1 MKIMITGASG
11 FTGRHFI
18 SIARS
23 AGHEISSLESNIT
36 DAGSIASELAGRGQ
50 IDAVVHLA
58 GAAFVGQANSA
69 GFYEVN
75 SVGTGNLLECLA
87 SGSSENR
94 SPVVLLASSANIYGN
109 CEQSPITENQPPKPV
124 NHYAA
129 SKLAM
134 EHIADTYADRLKIVM
149 VRPFNYTGPGQA
161 ASFLIPKLV
170 DHFVRRAPEIEL
182 GNLHVER
189 EFNDVRMVCDAYLSL
204 LDHGVPG
211 EVYNVC
217 SGQPHTLQEVIAAL
231 EELTGHHIQVKVN
244 PAFVRA
250 SEVRRLCGN
259 PGKLI
264 DCIGSLRSYALK
276 DTLSTM
282 LEAAKPT

>member
-1 MKIMITGASG
+1 
-11 FTGRHFI
+11 
-18 SIARS
+18 
-23 AGHEISSLESNIT
+23 
-36 DAGSIASELAGRGQ
+36 
-50 IDAVVHLA
+50 
-58 GAAFVGQANSA
+58 
-69 GFYEVN
+69 
-75 SVGTGNLLECLA
+75 
-87 SGSSENR
+87 
-94 SPVVLLASSANIYGN
+94 
-109 CEQSPITENQPPKPV
+109 
-124 NHYAA
+124 
-129 SKLAM
+129 M
-134 EHIADTYADRLKIVM
+134 EHFARL
-149 VRPFNYTGPGQA
+149 
-161 ASFLIPKLV
+161 
-170 DHFVRRAPEIEL
+170 APNIEL

-231 EELTGHHIQVKVN
+231 EELTGHHIHVKVN

>member
-1 MKIMITGASG
+1 LKILITGASG

-23 AGHEISSLESNIT
+23 AGHEISILESNIN
-36 DAGSIASELAGRGQ
+36 DVRSIASELTGRGQ

-75 SVGTGNLLECLA
+75 TVGTGNLLESLA
-87 SGSSENR
+87 SGSSEAR

-109 CEQSPITENQPPKPV
+109 CEQSPITEDQPPKPV

-134 EHIADTYADRLKIVM
+134 EHIAHTYCDRMKIVM
-149 VRPFNYTGPGQA
+149 ARPFNYTGPGQA
-161 ASFLIPKLV
+161 SSFLIPKLV

-204 LDHGVPG
+204 LNHGVPG

-217 SGQPHTLQEVIAAL
+217 SGHPHTLLEVIAAL
-231 EELTGHHIQVKVN
+231 EALTGHQIQVKVN

-250 SEVRRLCGN
+250 SEVRRLCGD

-264 DCIGSLRSYALK
+264 ACIGSLQSYTLT

-282 LEAAKPT
+282 LEAARPA

>member
-1 MKIMITGASG
+1 MITGASG

-18 SIARS
+18 SIAKS
-23 AGHEISSLESNIT
+23 AGHEISILESNIT

-87 SGSSENR
+87 SGSSETR

-109 CEQSPITENQPPKPV
+109 CEQSPITEDQPPKPV

-134 EHIADTYADRLKIVM
+134 EHIAHTYADRLKIVM

-161 ASFLIPKLV
+161 PSFLIPKLV

-204 LDHGVPG
+204 LDHGVRG

-231 EELTGHHIQVKVN
+231 EELTGHHIHVKVN